1 MTLKLCSSSLLML
14 MLMFSRA
21 AQAQEIE
28 KGNLVCLDSH
38 AGCVQQLTAQAI
50 ANNEAVRV
58 LDQAIKLNKTKLWT
72 NYISANALNPFSLG
86 LQLARNIAGGGDVA
100 QAKLTTAQLRVQRLA
115 IEDAMRAAITQRVTD
130 YEAAQLHARTARGKS
145 QSNAQA
151 IELSEVSYRRGDSTT
166 EAMIPLWQ
174 VREDLKAEILSAE
187 ADERRAVTLLREIV
201 EPTRTPQPAQ
211 AKKP

>member
-1 MTLKLCSSSLLML
+1 M
-14 MLMFSRA
+14 
-21 AQAQEIE
+21 
-28 KGNLVCLDSH
+28 
-38 AGCVQQLTAQAI
+38 
-50 ANNEAVRV
+50 RV

-72 NYISANALNPFSLG
+72 NYISANALNPLSFG

-100 QAKLTTAQLRVQRLA
+100 AAKLTTAQLRVQRLA
-115 IEDAMRAAITQRVTD
+115 IEDAMRAAIMQHVTN
-130 YEAAQLHARTARGKS
+130 YEAAQLHERTARGKL
-145 QSNAQA
+145 QSHAQL

-174 VREDLKAEILSAE
+174 TREDLKAEILSAE
-187 ADERRAVTLLREIV
+187 SDERRAVALLREVV